1 MPVAVPAKR
10 EGMVSEPFELH
21 ISDVS
26 EIEAVELQN
35 AIEERAKVPYP
46 VELSTEALPN
56 ASSSGDPGLAAA
68 LLTYAPQVVPVL
80 ASAVAA
86 WLVAGRKKKSAS
98 SRRLVITRKG
108 IVYADVKV
116 NDMEQEASGK
126 PLEAVLEKL
135 LKATGEGAAGGASD
149 K

>member
-86 WLVAGRKKKSAS
+86 WLVAGRKKVGIQPPPGDHTQRHRL
-98 SRRLVITRKG
+98 RRC
-108 IVYADVKV
+108 
-116 NDMEQEASGK
+116 E
-126 PLEAVLEKL
+126 
-135 LKATGEGAAGGASD
+135 GERHGAGGVRQAS
-149 K
+149 